1 MRNKPLTRTERKILV
16 YNKMKRGLSYE
27 EAYNEVEGELSR
39 LDKMN
44 NDKRIKSRKKENERG
59 RIISTRTDE
68 KGKKEI

>member
-1 MRNKPLTRTERKILV
+1 
-16 YNKMKRGLSYE
+16 MKRGLSYE